1 MLYAIIS
8 EDVPD
13 SSPLRKM
20 ARPDHIKRLDELLAQ
35 GRIVVG
41 GPFPAIDSTDPG
53 EAGFTGSLLV
63 AEFDSLED
71 AEAWAKGDP
80 YITAGVYERS
90 IVKPF
95 KQVCP

>member
-8 EDVPD
+8 EDVVD
-13 SSPLRKM
+13 SLPRRKI
-20 ARPDHIKRLDELLAQ
+20 ARPDHIKRLDELLDQ
-35 GRIVVG
+35 GRLLIG
-41 GPFPAIDSTDPG
+41 GPLPAIDSNDPG

-71 AEAWAKGDP
+71 AEAWAQEDP
-80 YITAGVYERS
+80 YVKAGVYESS

-95 KQVCP
+95 KQVYP

>member
-13 SSPLRKM
+13 SLPRRKV
-20 ARPDHIKRLDELLAQ
+20 ARPDHLKRLNELLAQ
-35 GRIVVG
+35 GRVVVG

-63 AEFDSLED
+63 AEFESLE
-71 AEAWAKGDP
+71 EAQSWAQEDP
-80 YITAGVYERS
+80 YVSAGVYERS

>member
-8 EDVPD
+8 EDVPN
-13 SSPLRKM
+13 SLPRRKV

-35 GRIVVG
+35 GRTVLG
-41 GPFPAIDSTDPG
+41 GPHPAIDSTEPG
-53 EAGFTGSLLV
+53 EEGFTGSLLV
-63 AEFDSLED
+63 AEFDSLE
-71 AEAWAKGDP
+71 AAQAWAQDDP
-80 YITAGVYERS
+80 YVKAGVYERS

>member
-13 SSPLRKM
+13 SSPRRKV
-20 ARPDHIKRLDELLAQ
+20 ARPDHLQRLEELLAQ

-63 AEFDSLED
+63 VEFDSLEE
-71 AEAWAKGDP
+71 AQAWAQEDP
-80 YITAGVYERS
+80 YITSGAYERS

>member
-13 SSPLRKM
+13 SSPRRTA
-20 ARPDHIKRLDELLAQ
+20 ARPDHLKRLDALLAQ

-41 GPFPAIDSTDPG
+41 GPFPAIDSMDPG

-63 AEFDSLED
+63 AEFDSLEE
-71 AEAWAKGDP
+71 AQAWAQEDP
-80 YITAGVYERS
+80 YVKSGAYERS